1 MRKYF
6 IVLFICLSFNFYAQ
20 EADSFF
26 SKADEFFKIN
36 VNDGKVAYVKIH
48 SDRTLLDEIMNLAE
62 NYEIS
67 KDDANIYQA
76 FWINAYNLSVIKG
89 IVDNYPIKSPMDKSG
104 FFDGIK
110 YKLGGKKIT
119 LNDIEH
125 KLLRKEFNDTRI
137 HFVLVCGAKGCPPL
151 ISNVYS
157 PESLD
162 EQMTKQTKNAMN
174 GNYFIKVDSKKKRV
188 YGSEILKW
196 YKDDFT
202 KNGSEIDFINE
213 YRDNAIPDN
222 FKLSYYSY
230 NWELNS
236 Q

>member
-1 MRKYF
+1 
-6 IVLFICLSFNFYAQ
+6 
-20 EADSFF
+20 
-26 SKADEFFKIN
+26 
-36 VNDGKVAYVKIH
+36 
-48 SDRTLLDEIMNLAE
+48 
-62 NYEIS
+62 
-67 KDDANIYQA
+67 
-76 FWINAYNLSVIKG
+76 
-89 IVDNYPIKSPMDKSG
+89 MDKSG

-110 YKLGGKKIT
+110 YKLGGEKIT

-125 KLLRKEFNDTRI
+125 KLLRKEFNDARI

-151 ISNVYS
+151 ISDAYS
-157 PESLD
+157 PESLN

-174 GNYFIKVDSKKKRV
+174 GDYFIKVDSKKKRV

-202 KNGSEIDFINE
+202 KNGSEIDFING